1 MEEVM
6 NDIHFHSDEI
16 ALDIVVKGFHCRVEV
31 NMKSKSTSTY
41 VLELSI
47 DELTRIFANAL
58 YQKFEMIVSDV
69 FEIAARKN

>member
-1 MEEVM
+1 M

-16 ALDIVVKGFHCRVEV
+16 ALDIVVKGFHCHIEV

-58 YQKFEMIVSDV
+58 YQKFEMIVSEV

>member
-16 ALDIVVKGFHCRVEV
+16 ALDIVVKGFHCHIEV
-31 NMKSKSTSTY
+31 SMKSKSTSTY

-58 YQKFEMIVSDV
+58 YQKFEMIVSEV
-69 FEIAARKN
+69 FEIASRKN